1 MGPRQRRYILKEAY
15 RHPPSSSIKT
25 PFCFFPICL
34 TILWVLVLGSYTD
47 RQLLQ
52 YSADRAVIVIQTGK
66 SRLNWWRRGMPNAY
80 ASIRIYISSLD
91 PAQSHMHHQFR
102 EARHHYMYTEG
113 LGNGQYRYEEYST
126 NNGNG
131 WLEHNFIII
140 FFILIFIPGVPYSVP
155 GFYFMYNILAGCR
168 ESNPSCKFF
177 FLFYNLPL
185 PGVLPLSYT
194 HP

>member
-25 PFCFFPICL
+25 PFCIFPICL

-52 YSADRAVIVIQTGK
+52 YTADSAVIVIQTGK

-91 PAQSHMHHQFR
+91 PAHHQFR

-126 NNGNG
+126 NNGNC
-131 WLEHNFIII
+131 WLEHNFFII
-140 FFILIFIPGVPYSVP
+140 FLYSFLFPGSRTPSQDFTLCTIFWQDAGNRTRVANFF
-155 GFYFMYNILAGCR
+155 FYFIIYRC
-168 ESNPSCKFF
+168 
-177 FLFYNLPL
+177 
-185 PGVLPLSYT
+185 
-194 HP
+194 